1 MRVIYDAIRRESG
14 FESIVKSG
22 CSLTVVVLTLLGL
35 AEVGPPAFFVA
46 IATIVFGVR
55 LSLDPVLARDSV
67 SGGSVGAA
75 SGGCPT
81 VLHAGVAGILLG
93 TLALLGASSIQLAAL
108 AAIAFGR
115 SIMISSNGGLRM
127 RAWTARCDDV
137 QLRDGRPRRTERPLR
152 KTSGYSAGVA
162 EMASAG
168 ILTGSA
174 RRRKRRQA
182 IRTSRNS
189 LTQAFGSTKCAANSL
204 LVSRGRQYSC
214 LHVLN
219 IEWSSSA
226 CSGLTDRAAQPQS
239 ASIVTRPFRSNW
251 KRWRLGTWLSQP

>member
-14 FESIVKSG
+14 FDSIVKSG

-67 SGGSVGAA
+67 SGGSVGAV

-127 RAWTARCDDV
+127 RAWTARRTNAGPTFAWIDRQMKIDAAALQPIAGLAAIVLGILALSGFASKTLVLIALLELGCFV
-137 QLRDGRPRRTERPLR
+137 SVSSAIIRRTFARAFRIAPRP
-152 KTSGYSAGVA
+152 
-162 EMASAG
+162 
-168 ILTGSA
+168 
-174 RRRKRRQA
+174 
-182 IRTSRNS
+182 
-189 LTQAFGSTKCAANSL
+189 
-204 LVSRGRQYSC
+204 
-214 LHVLN
+214 
-219 IEWSSSA
+219 
-226 CSGLTDRAAQPQS
+226 
-239 ASIVTRPFRSNW
+239 
-251 KRWRLGTWLSQP
+251 